1 MDTGERDIQKME
13 IKPAA
18 GKHPAAAGGKENML
32 PIRTFE
38 PGEILRMRDPIIK
51 LEKGAPPAKPVEVE
65 VVKQYPH
72 HLMVKSRKGTRWC
85 ITNAEIMTAMIRKA
99 EDGKIYDKHG
109 ELAGIG
115 KDG

>member
-1 MDTGERDIQKME
+1 
-13 IKPAA
+13 
-18 GKHPAAAGGKENML
+18 ML

-72 HLMVKSRKGTRWC
+72 HLMVKCGDHDSYDTESRGW
-85 ITNAEIMTAMIRKA
+85 
-99 EDGKIYDKHG
+99 
-109 ELAGIG
+109 
-115 KDG
+115 KDL